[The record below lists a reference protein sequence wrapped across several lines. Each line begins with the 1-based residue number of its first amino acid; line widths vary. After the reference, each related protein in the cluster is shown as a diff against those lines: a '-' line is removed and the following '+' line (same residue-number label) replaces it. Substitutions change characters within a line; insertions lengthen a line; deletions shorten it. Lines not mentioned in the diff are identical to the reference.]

1 MAGIKVPR
9 AMSTQHPDNIS
20 TPFFSDSD
28 VLAGE
33 GEVKEAYYVFA
44 QLGISEQMWDS
55 EGKEADNQ
63 VVEKLLSRYTEF
75 FSKRMLGKE
84 FFLTYRVPNPSVE
97 KEQGKILLETL
108 HSIPRAFDVARVV
121 NGDVPPIFEVIL
133 PMCTSAQEIGM
144 VRSYYEQIVI
154 GQKNT
159 MLGLG
164 NREVG
169 TGNPKPENSN
179 RKPDTGNRKLVK
191 DWVGDFQP
199 ESINVIPL
207 FEDRESILSSDVILK
222 QYLDDLEGRM
232 PEYQRV
238 FLARSDPALN
248 YGSVSTVL
256 LAKMALQKLHA
267 LEDKMSVDILPIFG
281 VGSAPFRGNFRPDNV
296 SNCGEEYP
304 SVQTFTVQSS
314 FKYDYPFRD
323 VANAIDILN
332 HGRRR
337 PPRPIDEKAA
347 LRLIDKMTKEYQKQI
362 ASVADMINSVA
373 ALVPARRARKLH
385 VGLFGYARSMKG
397 IKLPRAIK
405 FCAALHTF
413 GLPPELL
420 GLSALNE
427 KEFDELH
434 TVYIKLDEDLADSAR
449 YLNKSNLEYFPKEV
463 ADGIS
468 KVIGWIDYEE
478 DEDYCAVTTKAMLH
492 YRKKENAG
500 LEDEIKR
507 AAWMRKFLG

>member
-1 MAGIKVPR
+1 MAGKKVPR
-9 AMSTQHPDNIS
+9 AMSTQHPDNIN
-20 TPFFSDSD
+20 TPFFSDTE

-44 QLGISEQMWDS
+44 QLGMHEQMWDS
-55 EGKEADNQ
+55 EGKEVDNQ

-75 FSKRMLGKE
+75 FSKHKLGE
-84 FFLTYRVPNPSVE
+84 AFFLTYRVPNPAVE
-97 KEQGKILLETL
+97 REQGKILLETL
-108 HSIPRAFDVARVV
+108 HSIPRAFDVARPI
-121 NGDVPPIFEVIL
+121 NEDIPPVFEVIL
-133 PMCTSAQEIGM
+133 PMCTSAEQIEM
-144 VRSYYEQIVI
+144 VRDYYERIII
-154 GQKNT
+154 GSKNT
-159 MLGLG
+159 AL
-164 NREVG
+164 G
-169 TGNPKPENSN
+169 TGK
-179 RKPDTGNRKLVK
+179 RKLVR

-207 FEDRESILSSDVILK
+207 FEDKESFLNADSMLGE
-222 QYLDDLEGRM
+222 YLLGKRM
-232 PEYQRV
+232 EYQRV

-248 YGSVSTVL
+248 YGSVSAVL
-256 LAKMALQKLHA
+256 LAKIALQRLSKL
-267 LEDKMSVDILPIFG
+267 EQKSGVEILPILG

-337 PPRPIDEKAA
+337 PPRLIDEKKA
-347 LRLIDKMTKEYQKQI
+347 LKLVEKIKKEYQRQI

-373 ALVPARRARKLH
+373 PLVPSRRARKLH

-397 IKLPRAIK
+397 ITLPRAIK
-405 FCAALHTF
+405 FCASFHSL

-420 GLSALNE
+420 GLSALSE

-434 TVYIKLDEDLADSAR
+434 TMYIKLDEDLADAAR
-449 YLNKSNLEYFPKEV
+449 HVNKANFKYFPEV
-463 ADGIS
+463 VS
-468 KVIGWIDYEE
+468 KGVEKVLELVDYEE
-478 DEDYCAVTTKAMLH
+478 DKDYSDVTTKVMLH
-492 YRKKENAG
+492 FRKNQQAALK
-500 LEDEIKR
+500 DEIKR
-507 AAWMRKFLG
+507 AAWMRRFLG